1 MPQHHSTAPRGA
13 DVAPRSVF
21 LEGRYGRMFRYLP
34 PFEVDIEETKT
45 LDQKLAEIAELM
57 LEPKDL
63 DASGDE
69 ALDEEFDGPIPA
81 GFTYLGQFIDH
92 DITFDPVSSLQRLQD
107 PDGLR
112 DFRTPRLD
120 LDSLYGDG
128 PNNNPFMYD
137 PDVDEGKTTFLIGKN
152 ATDEDDLPRNDLPP
166 DARGRPRG
174 RALIGDP
181 RNDENVIVSQL
192 HLLFLK
198 FHNKVVDV
206 VRGLFPELGPDDLFV
221 EAQRVTRWHY
231 QWLVVHDFL
240 RRIVGDEVVDNILV
254 DGKYPAGGGAK
265 GRRREINLLFYGWQ
279 REPFMPVEFSV
290 AAYRFGHS
298 MIRSDYRLNTRTTNE
313 IPIFTEDDAKVDLR
327 GFRPLPRGF
336 SIDWSFFVEVG
347 DGSHLQHARKID
359 TRLASPLATVPGTGS
374 PNALAER
381 NLRRGFA
388 LKLPTGQ
395 RVAEAMGL
403 EPVVLPE
410 FGRSDFGGLFWRRA
424 PLWYYVL
431 KEAQLGGG
439 ERLGPVGGRIVAEV
453 LLGLLKGDRF
463 SYVNADATWVPDLP
477 GAEPGKFTLA
487 DLVTFT
493 LGPQPGSAPSQYP
506 EQT

>member
-1 MPQHHSTAPRGA
+1 
-13 DVAPRSVF
+13 
-21 LEGRYGRMFRYLP
+21 MFRDLP
-34 PFEVDIEETKT
+34 P
-45 LDQKLAEIAELM
+45 LEIAETDLGKLDEVAASM
-57 LEPKDL
+57 LESKESGEDEQL
-63 DASGDE
+63 DTL
-69 ALDEEFDGPIPA
+69 LDGTIPA

-137 PDVDEGKTTFLIGKN
+137 PDVDNGKTTFLIGKN
-152 ATDEDDLPRNDLPP
+152 EADEDDLPRNTL
-166 DARGRPRG
+166 GRSSQGWPRG

-181 RNDENVIVSQL
+181 RNDENIIVSQL

-198 FHNKVVDV
+198 FHNKVVEV
-206 VRGLFPELGPDDLFV
+206 VRKRFPGLEGDDLFI

-240 RRIVGDEVVDNILV
+240 RRVVGKAVIKDMLV
-254 DGKYPAGGGAK
+254 EQPYTAGGGASGSQRDVK
-265 GRRREINLLFYGWQ
+265 LLFYRWR
-279 REPFMPVEFSV
+279 REPFMPVEFSA

-298 MIRSDYRLNTRTTNE
+298 MIRGDYRLNKTTEDE
-313 IPIFTEDDAKVDLR
+313 IPIFTRGRLLIEKGDLR
-327 GFRPLPRGF
+327 GFRPLPSGF
-336 SIDWSFFVEVG
+336 AVDWSFFFEVG
-347 DGSHLQHARKID
+347 DAGNLQRARKID
-359 TRLASPLATVPGTGS
+359 TKLAERLRYVSAVDP
-374 PNALAER
+374 PNALAVR
-381 NLRRGFA
+381 NLRRGRA
-388 LKLPTGQ
+388 LGLPTGE
-395 RVAEAMGL
+395 RVAQAMGL
-403 EPVVLPE
+403 EPILIPAL
-410 FGRSDFGGLFWRRA
+410 GSTRFGGLFDGRA
-424 PLWYYVL
+424 PLWYYILREAEVL
-431 KEAQLGGG
+431 GRG

-463 SYVNADATWVPDLP
+463 SYVNDPTWEPHLP
-477 GAEPGKFTLA
+477 AAKSGTFTLA

>member
-34 PFEVDIEETKT
+34 PIEVDIEETKT

-69 ALDEEFDGPIPA
+69 ALDEEFDGLIPA

-181 RNDENVIVSQL
+181 R
-192 HLLFLK
+192 
-198 FHNKVVDV
+198 
-206 VRGLFPELGPDDLFV
+206 
-221 EAQRVTRWHY
+221 
-231 QWLVVHDFL
+231 
-240 RRIVGDEVVDNILV
+240 
-254 DGKYPAGGGAK
+254 
-265 GRRREINLLFYGWQ
+265 
-279 REPFMPVEFSV
+279 
-290 AAYRFGHS
+290 
-298 MIRSDYRLNTRTTNE
+298 
-313 IPIFTEDDAKVDLR
+313 
-327 GFRPLPRGF
+327 
-336 SIDWSFFVEVG
+336 
-347 DGSHLQHARKID
+347 
-359 TRLASPLATVPGTGS
+359 
-374 PNALAER
+374 
-381 NLRRGFA
+381 
-388 LKLPTGQ
+388 
-395 RVAEAMGL
+395 
-403 EPVVLPE
+403 
-410 FGRSDFGGLFWRRA
+410 
-424 PLWYYVL
+424 
-431 KEAQLGGG
+431 
-439 ERLGPVGGRIVAEV
+439 
-453 LLGLLKGDRF
+453 
-463 SYVNADATWVPDLP
+463 
-477 GAEPGKFTLA
+477 
-487 DLVTFT
+487 
-493 LGPQPGSAPSQYP
+493 
-506 EQT
+506 

>member
-1 MPQHHSTAPRGA
+1 MPQHHYTAPRGA
-13 DVAPRSVF
+13 DVAPLSVF

-34 PFEVDIEETKT
+34 PFEVDIETKT
-45 LDQKLAEIAELM
+45 LNRYLAEIAQTM
-57 LEPKDL
+57 LEPKDM
-63 DASGDE
+63 DASGGE
-69 ALDEEFDGPIPA
+69 ALDTKFDGPIPA

-112 DFRTPRLD
+112 NFRTPRLD

-137 PDVDEGKTTFLIGKN
+137 PDVDEGKTTFLIGEN
-152 ATDEDDLPRNDLPP
+152 ASGEDDLPRNNLRP
-166 DARGRPRG
+166 DARGRP

-198 FHNKVVDV
+198 FHNKVVDF
-206 VRGLFPELGPDDLFV
+206 VRGQFPELRPDDLFI

-240 RRIVGDEVVDNILV
+240 RRIVGDDLVKDILV
-254 DGKYPAGGGAK
+254 DSDYLAGGGADEK
-265 GRRREINLLFYGWQ
+265 GGRREINLLFYRWK

-313 IPIFTEDDAKVDLR
+313 ILIFTNDDAKPDLR
-327 GFRPLPRGF
+327 GFRPLPQGF

-347 DGSHLQHARKID
+347 DGSDLQHARMID
-359 TRLASPLATVPGTGS
+359 SRLASPLETVPGTGD

-395 RVAEAMGL
+395 RVAQAMGL

-410 FGRSDFGGLFWRRA
+410 FGRDDFGGVFWRRA
-424 PLWYYVL
+424 PLWYYIL
-431 KEAQLGGG
+431 REAELGGG

-453 LLGLLKGDRF
+453 LLGLLKGDSF
-463 SYVNADATWVPDLP
+463 SYVNADPTWEPFLP
-477 GAEPGKFTLA
+477 AAKQGEFTLA

-493 LGPQPGSAPSQYP
+493 VDR
-506 EQT
+506 